1 MFDNIDI
8 VKSRTRAKI
17 AMLLIAIFGVVVI
30 RSAFVATTIA
40 DLGDVL
46 GFVKDVLLIVLTF
59 YFVQRQAETT
69 AKNGATP

>member
-17 AMLLIAIFGVVVI
+17 AMMLIAIFGVVVI

-59 YFVQRQAETT
+59 YFVQRQAETSKK
-69 AKNGATP
+69 AAS